1 MPQVQEK
8 NQRRDSTWDDLVKVM
23 KANGQKIDHEVVKKA
38 YDFANIAHKGQLRES
53 GQPYLQHPLK
63 TAITLA
69 EMRLDQPTIIAGLL
83 HDVAEDTN
91 YNLVE
96 IEKRFGSEVGQLVT
110 GITKLGKIRYQG
122 IERYAENLRKMFISM
137 AQDVRVVLIKMA
149 DRLHNLQTIGWLPLD
164 KQRRIAIEVM
174 EIYAPIANRLGMGQ
188 LKGELEDLAF
198 PLAYPDEWKRF
209 KDTVLPQYRAR
220 VEETEKVIAEIRK
233 LLASNKI
240 KIIEIHGR
248 AKHYYSLY
256 RKLLL
261 PQYGNNLNLI
271 YDLVAIRIVL
281 PNADE
286 CYKAMGAIHTRFTP
300 LPGRIKDYIAQPK
313 PNHYQSLHTT
323 VFASGGKIIEVQIRD
338 PKMHQVAEYG
348 IAAHWRYKELG
359 KHFFSRLTKLPGF
372 HARGYVV
379 PKKLQWIQELAHW
392 QEEVADTRQ
401 FLKRL
406 KIDAFKDRIFVF
418 TPNGDVIDLPDEA
431 TPIDFAYYIHTDIGN
446 TCSGAKINGKL
457 EQLDTQLK
465 NGDVVEIITEK
476 NRRGPNRDWLHFAK
490 TAQARNRIRA
500 TLRRLRQSNVNH
512 PG

>member
-1 MPQVQEK
+1 
-8 NQRRDSTWDDLVKVM
+8 
-23 KANGQKIDHEVVKKA
+23 
-38 YDFANIAHKGQLRES
+38 
-53 GQPYLQHPLK
+53 
-63 TAITLA
+63 
-69 EMRLDQPTIIAGLL
+69 
-83 HDVAEDTN
+83 
-91 YNLVE
+91 
-96 IEKRFGSEVGQLVT
+96 
-110 GITKLGKIRYQG
+110 
-122 IERYAENLRKMFISM
+122 
-137 AQDVRVVLIKMA
+137 
-149 DRLHNLQTIGWLPLD
+149 
-164 KQRRIAIEVM
+164 
-174 EIYAPIANRLGMGQ
+174 MGQ

-240 KIIEIHGR
+240 KIIDIHGR

-465 NGDVVEIITEK
+465 NGDVVEFITEK